1 MQRRKARSNTQDGIM
16 DFRSIRHK
24 FLDFFKQ
31 RDHEIVA
38 SAPLI
43 PRDDPSL
50 LFTNAGMVQ
59 FKGVFLGDE
68 TRAYNRAV
76 TSQKCVRAG
85 GKHND
90 LENVGYTARHHTF
103 FEMLGNFSFGDYFKQ
118 KAVAWAW
125 ELLTEGYGLPADKL
139 YASVYYDDEEAYK
152 IWEKEI
158 GLPPD
163 RIVRLG
169 EEDNFW
175 AMGDTG
181 PCGPCSEIL
190 IDQGEELGCDR
201 PDCAPGCDCDRYLEI
216 WNLVFMQFNRDIQG
230 DLTPL
235 PNQSI
240 DTGMGLER
248 IAAVVQGVKSN
259 FDTDLFRDLIGYIEE
274 LSSVPYGEA
283 RKPDVSFRVISD
295 HARAA
300 AFLIGDGVMPSNE
313 GRGYVLRRIIRRA
326 IRFGQVLGLKDPFM
340 YRVAGRV
347 IQVMGRDY
355 ADLITSQSFIEGV
368 ITSEEKRFADTL
380 HHGMK
385 VLEESLR
392 EIREKEGYAIPG
404 DLAFKLYDTYGL
416 SLDIVQDVARE
427 EGLAVDMEGYNRG
440 MNRQRTKSQQAWK
453 GSGEEEVPEAF
464 RRLISEGVSC
474 LFSGYDALE
483 CRARVKGL
491 IRDGNAVSSSSAG
504 DEVEIVLDRTPFYGE
519 AGGQVG
525 DSGWLRADGVA
536 VRIQDAVRFGHGLI
550 VHRGIVEEGTITEGD
565 EVTAQVDGERRKA
578 TARNHTATHLLH
590 KALRETLGDHVKQA
604 GSLVAPDRLRFD
616 FTHFAQVHPEKLRA
630 VEDFVN
636 RRIRDNLP
644 LSTREMDR
652 DQAMKSGATA
662 IFEERYGEMV
672 RVVSVEGVSRELCG
686 GTHTERTG
694 DIGLFKVVSE
704 GAVGANMRR
713 IEALTGEAALEH
725 VRNQERELKG
735 LASLLK
741 TAPDQ
746 LEERVERLL
755 KDQKER
761 EREIESLKARLRAGS
776 TTDLLDGALEVA
788 GIRVLAREV
797 DADSPK
803 ALREYADQVKEKL
816 SSGVAVLAGRGDGK
830 AMLICVVSPDL
841 TARIK
846 AGEIIKRLS
855 PMVGGKGGGRPDM
868 AQGGGSRPEDLT
880 DALETVS
887 ELVKEMAG
895 AGG

>member
-1 MQRRKARSNTQDGIM
+1 MGSM
-16 DFRSIRHK
+16 DFRSIRQR
-24 FLDFFKQ
+24 FLDFFNE
-31 RDHEIVA
+31 RGHEIVA

-43 PRDDPSL
+43 PRDDPTL

-59 FKGVFLGDE
+59 FKSVFLGE
-68 TRAYNRAV
+68 EKRGYNRAV

-139 YASVYYDDEEAYK
+139 YASVYHDDDEAYG

-169 EEDNFW
+169 EADNFW

-216 WNLVFMQFNRDIQG
+216 WNLVFMQFDRDARG
-230 DLTPL
+230 TLTPL
-235 PNQSI
+235 PNQNI

-259 FDTDLFRDLIGYIEE
+259 FDTDLFRDLIGFIED
-274 LSSVPYGEA
+274 LSSVRYGEE
-283 RKPDVSFRVISD
+283 RKQDVSFRVISD

-326 IRFGQVLGLKDPFM
+326 IRFGQLLGLEQAFM
-340 YRVAGRV
+340 NRVVGKV
-347 IQVMGRDY
+347 IDVMGQDY
-355 ADLITSQSFIEGV
+355 ADLVTSRGFIEGV
-368 ITSEEKRFADTL
+368 VTNEEKRFADTL

-385 VLEESLR
+385 VLEENLEALR
-392 EIREKEGYAIPG
+392 AKGGDTIPG
-404 DLAFKLYDTYGL
+404 DTAFKLYDTYGL

-427 EGLAVDMEGYNRG
+427 EGLSIDLEGYDRA
-440 MNRQRTKSQQAWK
+440 MHRQRSQSQQAWK
-453 GSGEEEVPEAF
+453 GSGEEEIPETF
-464 RRLISEGVSC
+464 RRLTSEGVSC
-474 LFSGYDALE
+474 RFLGYEGLE
-483 CRARVKGL
+483 HPARVEG
-491 IRDGNAVSSSSAG
+491 IVRDGRAVSSATAG
-504 DEVEIVLDRTPFYGE
+504 DAVEVVLDETPFYGE

-525 DSGWLRADGVA
+525 DQGWLRAEGTA
-536 VRIQDAVRFGHGLI
+536 VRITDTVKFGHGLI
-550 VHRGIVEEGTITEGD
+550 VHRGTVEEGTLSRGD
-565 EVTAQVDGERRKA
+565 RVTARVDEERRKA

-616 FTHFAQVHPEKLRA
+616 FTHFAQVDGDKLRG
-630 VEDFVN
+630 VEEYVN
-636 RRIRDNLP
+636 RRVRENRP
-644 LSTREMDR
+644 LSTQEMGR
-652 DQAMKSGATA
+652 DEAVQSGATA
-662 IFEERYGEMV
+662 IFEERYGETV

-686 GTHTERTG
+686 GTHSERTG
-694 DIGLFKVVSE
+694 DIGLFKIVSE
-704 GAVGANMRR
+704 AAVGANLRR
-713 IEALTGEAALEH
+713 IEALTGEGA
-725 VRNQERELKG
+725 VQYVQGQEREIKA
-735 LASLLK
+735 LAARLK
-741 TAPDQ
+741 TGPDQ
-746 LEERVERLL
+746 LGERLERLL
-755 KDQKER
+755 KELKDR
-761 EREIESLKARLRAGS
+761 EREVESLKAKLRAGS
-776 TTDLLDGALEVA
+776 TTDLLDGAREVA
-788 GIRVLAREV
+788 GVRLLAREV
-797 DADSPK
+797 EADSPK

-816 SSGVAVLAGRGDGK
+816 PSGVAVLAGRGDGK
-830 AMLICVVSPDL
+830 AMLVCVVSPDL
-841 TARIK
+841 TDRIK

-855 PMVGGKGGGRPDM
+855 PLVGGKGGGRPDM
-868 AQGGGSRPEDLT
+868 AQGGGSEPDKLP
-880 DALETVS
+880 DALGTVPG
-887 ELVKEMAG
+887 LVEEMLGKA
-895 AGG
+895 